1 METTWVVVA
10 NRAGARVLQA
20 GADQALIPLQD
31 IAHAEGRLQAREI
44 DSDKRGRT
52 FDRMG
57 QHHHASESEV
67 SPTQTV
73 AERFAKELADLLY
86 KGRTEHQ
93 FDKLVLIAEP
103 GFLGDMR
110 AKLDQATAKTVVA
123 TVAKDL
129 LRSSE
134 QDLERYV
141 AAELRPH

>member
-10 NRAGARVLQA
+10 NRAGARVLQT
-20 GADQALIPLQD
+20 GTDVALIPVKD

-57 QHHHASESEV
+57 QHHHASESEI

-86 KGRTEHQ
+86 KGRTERQ
-93 FDKLVLIAEP
+93 FDKLVLVAEP
-103 GFLGDMR
+103 GFLGYVR
-110 AKLDQATAKTVVA
+110 AKLDDVTARSVVA
-123 TVAKDL
+123 TVPKDL

-134 QDLERYV
+134 QELQRQV